1 MLRHTFRAMG
11 TDIECLLERPR
22 DAMAERVLAEAEAE
36 FARLEATL
44 SRFLPDSE
52 LSQLNAAGEATV
64 GSDLLEL
71 TEAALEARSATA
83 GRFDPTVHDALVE
96 AGYDRSFELLA
107 SRAHA
112 PDRRHSAS
120 AASPACELRRPA
132 YTSIAPT
139 RVSRSTPGHDWT
151 SAASAKGMRPTAS
164 AGSSAPPARAS

>member
-44 SRFLPDSE
+44 SRFLPESE

-107 SRAHA
+107 SRGAR
-112 PDRRHSAS
+112 PDR
-120 AASPACELRRPA
+120 
-132 YTSIAPT
+132 
-139 RVSRSTPGHDWT
+139 
-151 SAASAKGMRPTAS
+151 
-164 AGSSAPPARAS
+164 

>member
-71 TEAALEARSATA
+71 AEAALEARAPPPADSIRPSTTPWSRRGTTA
-83 GRFDPTVHDALVE
+83 RSSSSRRGRTSRPLTQRFRRILGLRAAA
-96 AGYDRSFELLA
+96 AG
-107 SRAHA
+107 
-112 PDRRHSAS
+112 
-120 AASPACELRRPA
+120 
-132 YTSIAPT
+132 YTSIAT
-139 RVSRSTPGHDWT
+139 ARASRSTPGHDWT
-151 SAASAKGMRPTAS
+151 SAASAKGMRPIAS
-164 AGSSAPPARAS
+164 AVSSAPPARAS